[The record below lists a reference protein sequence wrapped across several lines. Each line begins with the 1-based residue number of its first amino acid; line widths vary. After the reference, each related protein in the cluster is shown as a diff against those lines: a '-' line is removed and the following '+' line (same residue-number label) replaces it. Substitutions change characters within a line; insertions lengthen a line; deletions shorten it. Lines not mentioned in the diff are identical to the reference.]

1 MHSGFVLSQTDPRP
15 MYLQIMEQVRQR
27 IAIGDWQPGR
37 ELPSIRGLAAGLNI
51 SVITIK
57 RAYEELES
65 AGLIETHHGR
75 GSFVAKRPV
84 VSTNV
89 HLDQLDEHLAA
100 AAQLAVIVGMNED
113 DLIRRLRKAQRN
125 LGKKA

>member
-1 MHSGFVLSQTDPRP
+1 MHSAFVLSQTDPRP

-27 IAIGDWQPGR
+27 IAIGDWRPGQ

-65 AGLIETHHGR
+65 EGVIETQHGR

-84 VSTNV
+84 VSTDLHV
-89 HLDQLDEHLAA
+89 EQLDEHLAA
-100 AAQLAVIVGMNED
+100 VAQLARIVGATED
-113 DLIRRLRKAQRN
+113 ELIRRLRKAQRN
-125 LGKKA
+125 LGKKI

>member
-1 MHSGFVLSQTDPRP
+1 

-37 ELPSIRGLAAGLNI
+37 ELPSIRALAAALNI

-57 RAYEELES
+57 RAYEELEFE
-65 AGLIETHHGR
+65 GLIETHHGR

-84 VSTNV
+84 VSTDL
-89 HLDQLDEHLAA
+89 HAEQLDEHLAA
-100 AAQLAVIVGMNED
+100 AARLALIIGATD
-113 DLIRRLRKAQRN
+113 DELMRRLRKAQRN
-125 LGKKA
+125 LGKKI